1 MSLSQASNTSTI
13 EDPFMTI
20 EDAEDAEDQPVP
32 SSKDGSGGASSFL
45 EAADKSCRG
54 KKRHQSTTKSPEQE
68 CLDIGEAIAREAK
81 RPKTAGK
88 DLDCV
93 IRGMKETMKK
103 IDELYYMA
111 VALRKEHMKSMASVE
126 GLIENQRSTE
136 MSSYVS
142 GKSNVR

>member
-1 MSLSQASNTSTI
+1 MSLSQASNTSTV

-20 EDAEDAEDQPVP
+20 EDAEDRPAP
-32 SSKDGSGGASSFL
+32 SSKDGSGGASSSP
-45 EAADKSCRG
+45 EAADKICHG
-54 KKRHQSTTKSPEQE
+54 KKRRRSTTKSPEQE

-93 IRGMKETMKK
+93 IRDMKETMKK

-126 GLIENQRSTE
+126 
-136 MSSYVS
+136 
-142 GKSNVR
+142 